1 VRRTSAILAGLVI
14 GLAASLIPVERTAVG
29 PREALPSESPAPVT
43 PSGPVACDQKIAI
56 TLPIGALD
64 AASASWSPDGKRLAV
79 GAHAYYRMG
88 SPTPDQQ
95 RVLLLTVATLD
106 LRDIARGTDPVWS
119 TDGTRLAFRDGHPWT
134 ERAAD
139 LVIYDVASSLE
150 VARIA
155 SVSTELP
162 FGWRG
167 TELLYWRGSELWT
180 WRGGTG
186 SRVLD
191 LGRDPEPGNVN
202 VRFSGDGERA
212 VITVGA
218 AWDRAPAEASVVD
231 TRTGL
236 IERLIGAWRV
246 EPSPRG
252 HAVFASFL
260 DHRELR
266 LEDGSVRSA
275 PIPFTGGIV
284 IWSSD
289 GREPLLSPNEF
300 VGYET
305 VADLET
311 LDGSNAGAAVPT
323 LLQSAALNR
332 GGDLFSGVQYGGR
345 GPSSLALYRCR
356 SVEPRQNPATVTVY
370 YGESSFE
377 PWAASRDGTAPAG
390 WEALAERDLRL
401 VGLHPLE
408 IGRIR
413 TLERSILCEQP
424 KCPNGFGLRVVI
436 PYADRDRAYSRCFR
450 EPYPN
455 TFAMDA
461 AIGGYK
467 CVPLYSG
474 N

>member
-1 VRRTSAILAGLVI
+1 MRRASAVLAGLAI
-14 GLAASLIPVERTAVG
+14 GIAASLIPLPSTAVRS
-29 PREALPSESPAPVT
+29 PEVRSSESPAPAT
-43 PSGPVACDQKIAI
+43 AITPVACDQKIAV
-56 TLPIGALD
+56 TLPMSALD
-64 AASASWSPDGKRLAV
+64 ATSSSWSPDGRLLAI
-79 GAHAYYRMG
+79 GAHAFSRMG
-88 SPTPDQQ
+88 SAAPDQQ
-95 RVLLLTVATLD
+95 RVLLLTVATLE

-119 TDGTRLAFRDGHPWT
+119 ADGSRLAFRDGHAWT
-134 ERAAD
+134 DPAAD
-139 LVIYDVASSLE
+139 LVVYDVASSVE
-150 VARIA
+150 VDRIA
-155 SVSTELP
+155 GASAKMP

-167 TELLYWRGSELWT
+167 GDLLYWKGSELWL

-186 SRVLD
+186 SRVFD
-191 LGRDPEPGNVN
+191 LARGPESGMVT
-202 VRFSGDGERA
+202 VQFSGDGERA

-218 AWDRAPAEASVVD
+218 WDRALTEAAILD
-231 TRTGL
+231 TRAGS
-236 IERLIGAWRV
+236 IERLIGAWRL

-252 HAVFASFL
+252 HNVFASFL

-289 GREPLLSPNEF
+289 GRQPLLSPNEF
-300 VGYET
+300 VGFDNT
-305 VADLET
+305 ADLET
-311 LDGSNAGAAVPT
+311 FDGSNAGVAVPT
-323 LLQSAALNR
+323 LLQSAAFNL
-332 GGDLFSGVQYGGR
+332 GGDLFSGVRFGGR
-345 GPSSLALYRCR
+345 GPSSPALYRCR
-356 SVEPRQNPATVTVY
+356 MVEARPNPATVTVY

-377 PWAASRDGTAPAG
+377 PWAAKRDGTAPPG

-413 TLERSILCEQP
+413 TLEPSILCDQP

-461 AIGGYK
+461 AIGAYQ

-474 N
+474 S

>member
-1 VRRTSAILAGLVI
+1 MRRASAVLAGLAI
-14 GLAASLIPVERTAVG
+14 GIAASLIPVEPTAVG
-29 PREALPSESPAPVT
+29 PREALPSKSPAPAT
-43 PSGPVACDQKIAI
+43 AIAPVACDQKIAV
-56 TLPIGALD
+56 TLPISALD
-64 AASASWSPDGKRLAV
+64 ATSSSWSPDGERLAV

-95 RVLLLTVATLD
+95 RVLLLTVATLS

-119 TDGTRLAFRDGHPWT
+119 ADGSRLAFRDGHAWT
-134 ERAAD
+134 DPAAD
-139 LVIYDVASSLE
+139 LVVYDVASSIE
-150 VARIA
+150 VDRIA
-155 SVSTELP
+155 SVSTKLP

-167 TELLYWRGSELWT
+167 TELLYWKGSELWT
-180 WRGGTG
+180 WQGGPA
-186 SRVLD
+186 SRILD
-191 LGRDPEPGNVN
+191 VGRAPEPGV
-202 VRFSGDGERA
+202 VTARFSGDGERA

-218 AWDRAPAEASVVD
+218 WDRAPSEASIVD
-231 TRTGL
+231 TRAGSV
-236 IERLIGAWRV
+236 ERLIGAWRV

-252 HAVFASFL
+252 HDVFASFL

-266 LEDGSVRSA
+266 LEDGSIRSA

-284 IWSSD
+284 LWSSD
-289 GREPLLSPNEF
+289 GRQPLLSPNEF
-300 VGYET
+300 VGFEST
-305 VADLET
+305 ADLET
-311 LDGSNAGAAVPT
+311 FDGSAAGVAVPT
-323 LLQSAALNR
+323 LLQSAAFNL
-332 GGDLFSGVQYGGR
+332 GGDLFSGVRYGGR
-345 GPSSLALYRCR
+345 GPSSVDLYRCR
-356 SVEPRQNPATVTVY
+356 MVEARPNPSTVTVY

-377 PWAASRDGTAPAG
+377 PWAAKRDGTAPAG
-390 WEALAERDLRL
+390 WEALAERDLKL

-413 TLERSILCEQP
+413 TLEPSILCDQP

-461 AIGGYK
+461 AIGAYQ